1 MVQRIQT
8 VYLALVA
15 VFHLLLFFIPIF
27 TWDKSTTGESGYF
40 IMTAQYTLPF
50 VILNILIILFSIFTI
65 TLYKSR
71 SRQRNMV
78 YLLALLVMVFV
89 ALCMF
94 NMFRITTTS
103 EYTFIPGRSFGM
115 FLQLASILLCLMANR
130 RIKKDDNLVKSV
142 DRIR

>member
-27 TWDKSTTGESGYF
+27 TWDKSSTGESGYF
-40 IMTAQYTLPF
+40 TMTSLHTIPF
-50 VILNILIILFSIFTI
+50 IALNILIILFSIFTI

-71 SRQRNMV
+71 PRQRNMV
-78 YLLALLVMVFV
+78 YVLALIVIVFV
-89 ALCMF
+89 ALCIF
-94 NMFRITTTS
+94 HMFRITTTS
-103 EYTFIPGRSFGM
+103 EYTFIPGKSFGM
-115 FLQLASILLCLMANR
+115 FLQLASILLCLMATR
-130 RIKKDDNLVKSV
+130 RIKKDDDLVKSV